1 MARAVQTSS
10 FLSKPLIAAAC
21 MIGAGASFALV
32 NVCLQAATM
41 QLGLPAASAAFWQ
54 YLVALLFA
62 LPWILRRGRAALV
75 TRQPKLHALRILL
88 AVGGVQAWV
97 FGLAHVPIWQAIAL
111 IMTSPFFVILG
122 ARIFLKEQVGP
133 LRWLATLLGF
143 AGGMVILAPWSER
156 FELAALLPVLAAAL
170 WGGASLVTKRLTG
183 AESADTVT
191 LYLLLLLTPVNGALA
206 LIDGAVVPTG
216 LSLYLALG
224 AGLFTVAANYLL
236 TLAYARADAAF
247 VQPFDHLK
255 LPLNILTG
263 WLAFGFVPDGY
274 LWPGAAL
281 ILAGSFLVLM
291 EDHLARRQMAVG

>member
-10 FLSKPLIAAAC
+10 FPSKPLIAAAC

-170 WGGASLVTKRLTG
+170 WGGASLVSRGLPPSGRSARG
-183 AESADTVT
+183 ARSPSGLAASRGPRFGRSPRGWPSERASPRGAPLRGPCPSAR
-191 LYLLLLLTPVNGALA
+191 P
-206 LIDGAVVPTG
+206 
-216 LSLYLALG
+216 
-224 AGLFTVAANYLL
+224 
-236 TLAYARADAAF
+236 
-247 VQPFDHLK
+247 
-255 LPLNILTG
+255 
-263 WLAFGFVPDGY
+263 
-274 LWPGAAL
+274 
-281 ILAGSFLVLM
+281 
-291 EDHLARRQMAVG
+291 